1 MSLGKWWPAKVG
13 FMRFLAMSLVLVKT
27 SHYWAY
33 LRIPHLLGGQTVS
46 SRGQPCMRVTPL
58 LGYKRYET
66 STQFAKQN
74 PPDLQSWLLSV

>member
-1 MSLGKWWPAKVG
+1 MSLGRWWPAKVG
-13 FMRFLAMSLVLVKT
+13 FMRFLAMRLVQVKT
-27 SHYWAY
+27 RHYWAY
-33 LRIPHLLGGQTVS
+33 LRIAHLLGGQTVS
-46 SRGQPCMRVTPL
+46 SSGPPCMRVRPL